1 MAQQLTE
8 IFTGMPRGPEAIQD
22 DLQKLNLA
30 DAVYHDWS
38 DEGLVLLNGA
48 QKYFSEKNTFGY
60 QYIQFQGFKVIDLRA
75 ELKINISALKE
86 VVQLPASICPDGS
99 IQRTGKANGAGF
111 FNFSINDYS
120 DSKKITILKPATNAS
135 WYSINAIYVRK
146 DD

>member
-1 MAQQLTE
+1 MAQELTE
-8 IFTGMPRGPEAIQD
+8 IFNRQPLAGTPIWENF
-22 DLQKLNLA
+22 QKLNLA

-75 ELKINISALKE
+75 ELKINISASKD
-86 VVQLPASICPDGS
+86 VIQLPASICPDGS
-99 IQRTGKANGAGF
+99 IQRAGKANGAGF

-120 DSKKITILKPATNAS
+120 DSKKITILNPATNAS
-135 WYSINAIYVRK
+135 WYSINATYVRK